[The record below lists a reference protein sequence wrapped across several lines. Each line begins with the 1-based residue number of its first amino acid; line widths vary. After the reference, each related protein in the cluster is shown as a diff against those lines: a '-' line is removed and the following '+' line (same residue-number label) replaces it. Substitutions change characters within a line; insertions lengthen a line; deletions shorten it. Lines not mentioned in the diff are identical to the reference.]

1 MKARRAAVL
10 ALLTALAVEALWA
23 WPWSRDM
30 VVQPIVRPLLIML
43 RAAPGAVAMGSEAPM
58 ARAVAERELRN
69 LLTPTSENLEAG
81 KKLFGVYCTP
91 CHGITG
97 RGDGP
102 VAGGA
107 LQPTDLTS
115 RLAQQRSDGYL
126 YATIRNGGVGM
137 PQYHEALSPRE
148 RWQVVMFVRTLA
160 RK

>member
-1 MKARRAAVL
+1 
-10 ALLTALAVEALWA
+10 
-23 WPWSRDM
+23 M
-30 VVQPIVRPLLIML
+30 VVQPIVRPLLLML
-43 RAAPGAVAMGSEAPM
+43 RAAPGAVAISSEAPM
-58 ARAVAERELRN
+58 PRAVAERELRSP
-69 LLTPTSENLEAG
+69 LAATPENLEAG
-81 KKLFGVYCTP
+81 KKLFAIYCAT
-91 CHGITG
+91 CHGAAG

-115 RLAQQRSDGYL
+115 RIAQQRSDGYL

-148 RWQVVMFVRTLA
+148 RWQVVAFVRSLA